1 MSNRI
6 LIGVAAAGLMV
17 GGVGIYAGLFGGDA
31 TSGGIALRSG
41 LVLGAVW
48 LAMPAI
54 NRLTWRGTLL
64 VAVLV
69 LAVALKPVLLWV
81 VPIAVLL
88 VGMGRWRVK
97 ERSRK

>member
-31 TSGGIALRSG
+31 TSGGMALRSG

-64 VAVLV
+64 VAALI
-69 LAVALKPVLLWV
+69 LAATLKPVLLWV
-81 VPIAVLL
+81 VPLVLL
-88 VGMGRWRVK
+88 VAGLGRWRVK